1 VRGFV
6 GSSDMANRQKRKA
19 SFRSAVQ
26 SMDPYRVAAVMALPP
41 VSSSRRGQEPP
52 AAASRQA
59 DSMQEN
65 GLDWSAVLTAWLD
78 ACEAAEAVR

>member
-1 VRGFV
+1 
-6 GSSDMANRQKRKA
+6 MASRQKRKA
-19 SFRSAVQ
+19 DFRAAIQ
-26 SMDPYRVAAVMALPP
+26 SMDPYRVAAVLTLLP
-41 VSSSRRGQEPP
+41 VATTRTGKEPAVP
-52 AAASRQA
+52 SRQA